1 MKYDFSVCLITKDE
15 NRYLPEWLAWH
26 LGLGADHIYIYDNGS
41 ALPVAGSI
49 PAGYRERVTVI
60 DYPSHS
66 DLTQLEAYD
75 HWIANYKAETKWVA
89 FLDTDEFLRVVD
101 GTDIREF
108 MRDYEDIDTL
118 CVRFLTYNAVGQ
130 LRREERPVRERFT
143 QTVELPGPTT
153 PHKSICKAERLEKM
167 GIRTP
172 ITLSN
177 WLKIVDENKGY
188 VDFSDIGKLPHE
200 KIVIDHYYTRSYEE
214 WVEKMER
221 GTPVKAAQKNP
232 GWFLQLNP
240 EMAAA
245 VAEYDAEA
253 TSNA

>member
-15 NRYLPEWLAWH
+15 NRYLPEGRAWH

-118 CVRFLTYNAVGQ
+118 GVRFLTYNAAGQ
-130 LRREERPVRERFT
+130 LRREERPVR
-143 QTVELPGPTT
+143 
-153 PHKSICKAERLEKM
+153 
-167 GIRTP
+167 
-172 ITLSN
+172 
-177 WLKIVDENKGY
+177 
-188 VDFSDIGKLPHE
+188 
-200 KIVIDHYYTRSYEE
+200 
-214 WVEKMER
+214 
-221 GTPVKAAQKNP
+221 
-232 GWFLQLNP
+232 
-240 EMAAA
+240 
-245 VAEYDAEA
+245 
-253 TSNA
+253 